1 MTTPIKRTYGL
12 AALLSFGLAAAS
24 QGAAASCVYKISNE
38 WNTGLTGEIVVTN
51 SGNTAVS
58 GWTVGWQY
66 ATNRVTSS
74 WNVRLSGSNPYTA
87 SDIGWNGSL
96 TPGQSTSFGFQV
108 DKRGGSAEI
117 PNLTG
122 SICSGTV
129 VTSSSAPSSV
139 PPVS

>member
-12 AALLSFGLAAAS
+12 AALLSLGLAAAS

-51 SGNTAVS
+51 SSATAVN

-74 WNVRLSGSNPYTA
+74 WNVSLSGSNPYTA
-87 SDIGWNGSL
+87 TNIGWNGSL
-96 TPGQSTSFGFQV
+96 QPGASVSFGF
-108 DKRGGSAEI
+108 
-117 PNLTG
+117 
-122 SICSGTV
+122 
-129 VTSSSAPSSV
+129 
-139 PPVS
+139 